1 MTASKQIRNGAFDR
15 LVEVYVDR
23 HPSDVARD
31 LERAPAAESAKLLES
46 VTATRAREVM
56 RRLTPA
62 TATDVLRKMGM
73 EDAAALLVS
82 LAPNRSAALLARVD
96 ADHRDRLLAQ
106 MEEST
111 ASELRE
117 MMAYP
122 PDSAGSL
129 MDPKVATFR
138 PDAVASDAV
147 RRLRALRRR
156 RIQDVFVVDED
167 DHLLG
172 SVPIQDVFLAEPGT
186 RLDSLVTAPPPS
198 VTAFAPQEE
207 ILETLESSRAQS
219 LPVVNFDGC
228 ILGVLRQNQMIAAA
242 QMVGT
247 DDLVSMVGAG
257 KDERALSPPLFAVRK
272 RLPWLEI
279 NLLTAFLAASVVGI
293 FESTIAR
300 NTALA
305 VLLPVVAGQSGNTGA
320 QALAVTMRGL
330 ALREIRLRNWL
341 RVTGK
346 EVLVGV
352 LNGVAVAATTSAA
365 VYFWSRSEG
374 LAIVIGV
381 SMILSMTA
389 AGLAGAIIPLVLTRL
404 RQDPAQSSSI
414 ILTTVTD
421 VVGFFSFLGI
431 ATLLSAML

>member
-1 MTASKQIRNGAFDR
+1 MTPSKQQRNGTFDR
-15 LVEVYVDR
+15 LAEVYLDR
-23 HPSDVARD
+23 HPSDVARE
-31 LERAPAAESAKLLES
+31 LERAPAAESAKLLAS
-46 VTATRAREVM
+46 VTSTRAREVV

-62 TATDVLRKMGM
+62 TATDVVAQMGV

-82 LAPNRSAALLARVD
+82 LPLNQSASLLARID
-96 ADHRDRLLAQ
+96 SDHRDRVLAQ
-106 MEEST
+106 MDESV

-122 PDSAGSL
+122 PDCAGSL
-129 MDPKVATFR
+129 MDPIVATFR
-138 PDAVASDAV
+138 PDAVAKDAV
-147 RRLRALRRR
+147 RRLRALRRQ
-156 RIQDVFVVDED
+156 RIQDVFIVDED

-172 SVPIQDVFLAEPGT
+172 SVPIQEVFLADPGT
-186 RLDSLVTAPPPS
+186 QLKSLVTGPPPS
-198 VTAFAPQEE
+198 VSAFAPQEE

-219 LPVVNFDGC
+219 LPVVDFDGR
-228 ILGVLRQNQMIAAA
+228 ILGVLRQSQMIAAA
-242 QMVGT
+242 QIVGT
-247 DDLVSMVGAG
+247 DDIVSMVGAG
-257 KDERALSPPLFAVRK
+257 RDERCLSPPLFAVRK

-293 FESTIAR
+293 FEGTIAR
-300 NTALA
+300 YTALA

-341 RVTGK
+341 RVTVK
-346 EVLVGV
+346 EVLVGT
-352 LNGVAVAATTSAA
+352 LNGVAVAVTTSGA
-365 VYFWSRSEG
+365 VYVWSRSEG
-374 LAIVIGV
+374 LALVIGV
-381 SMILSMTA
+381 SMVLSMTI
-389 AGLAGAIIPLVLTRL
+389 AGLAGAIIPLILTRL

-431 ATLLSAML
+431 ATLLSGML